1 MGSWTSWC
9 QCPLSPLLPLKPS
22 GPSLGVPTEAS
33 GPVAKGGGRPHVLAC
48 RGPGVCAPPK
58 PARRELGVSATGQ
71 VLQGLKEAAGLLLA
85 SSGKEAV
92 RRWPARCWGREPGE
106 QRPCSVAPSSG
117 PGTSSAPW
125 SGGEL
130 CSRASLSLMSSC
142 SNHPVWSWTSHSTTP
157 RSPSSAKITRAIP
170 RLSQNILQVPG
181 LHRWAANG
189 SSLSLKIILCA
200 PSL

>member
-22 GPSLGVPTEAS
+22 CPSLGVPTEAA

-117 PGTSSAPW
+117 PGTSSAP
-125 SGGEL
+125 
-130 CSRASLSLMSSC
+130 CVPSLPGHRVHAHPPL
-142 SNHPVWSWTSHSTTP
+142 SNQLLASHSCCPITAHRP
-157 RSPSSAKITRAIP
+157 VPASPDTHP
-170 RLSQNILQVPG
+170 TQ
-181 LHRWAANG
+181 WF
-189 SSLSLKIILCA
+189 LCQKGECVGGGCA
-200 PSL
+200 GQS